1 MTTCC
6 RRAGSPEMGEE
17 IGARTT
23 SRVMPFAPAVGR
35 AESTDARTS
44 AGRSSAAISRSSLPE
59 TMRETSRRSAISVF
73 CTFRLRS
80 MVSTARWIRAGSVCP
95 SLRMCTQPTI
105 AVSGVRSSWERVA
118 KKMSFI
124 RAASSSSLLA
134 TESSSSRSRSSVFA
148 RTTSSNVPSRSRRI
162 CSRFAWTWIVLP
174 LKTASTPR
182 KPGSSSR
189 RRRGVG
195 ATSLRPRWARCG
207 EQRAQPRDEGV
218 GLVGLADEAVRAHL
232 EGLHDLLGLA
242 QRRDQHHRDLAQR
255 GVGLDRPAQLEAGEA
270 RHEDVAH
277 DQIEGRRRQS
287 RERRLPVPGHV
298 HREAFALQDQTEQ
311 PGLGR
316 AVFDDEDAWR
326 AHRVATFRRRCRR
339 GRRARPA
346 IAAHTSSRGRMKS
359 ARPARTAAP
368 GMP

>member
-1 MTTCC
+1 M
-6 RRAGSPEMGEE
+6 P
-17 IGARTT
+17 T
-23 SRVMPFAPAVGR
+23 SRAMPLAAARGPGRVHATRGR
-35 AESTDARTS
+35 ARGGPA
-44 AGRSSAAISRSSLPE
+44 AAISRSSLPE
-59 TMRETSRRSAISVF
+59 TIRETSRRSAISVF

-80 MVSTARWIRAGSVCP
+80 MVSTARWTTAGSVCP

-124 RAASSSSLLA
+124 RAASSRSALA
-134 TESSSSRSRSSVFA
+134 TESSSSRSRSRVFA
-148 RTTSSNVPSRSRRI
+148 RTTSSNVPSRSPRI
-162 CSRFAWTWIVLP
+162 CSRFAWTSMVLP

-182 KPGSSSR
+182 ELGSSSR

-195 ATSLRPRWARCG
+195 ARSFASGLALG

-242 QRRDQHHRDLAQR
+242 QRRDQHHGDLAQR
-255 GVGLDRPAQLEAGEA
+255 RVGLDHPAQLEAGEA

-277 DQIEGRRRQS
+277 DQVEGRRRQP
-287 RERRLPVPGHV
+287 RERRRPVPGHL
-298 HREAFALQDQTEQ
+298 HGEAFGLQDQAEQ

-326 AHRVATFRRRCRR
+326 AHRADSFR
-339 GRRARPA
+339 GRWATTRPA
-346 IAAHTSSRGRMKS
+346 TAAHTWSRGRMKS
-359 ARPARTAAP
+359 ARPACTAAP